1 MTTLALILALVI
13 IVEALVE
20 YFGTPLPSAYKPYT
34 AAVLGVLLCLAYGA
48 DLLAL
53 LGYPASVPF
62 IGSILTGLLISRGS
76 NVFNDLVSRL
86 NVVQLPAAPVDRVE
100 RERLVQ

>member
-1 MTTLALILALVI
+1 MVFALIIVLVI

-20 YFGTPLPSAYKPYT
+20 YFGTPIPSAYKPYV
-34 AAVLGVLLCLAYGA
+34 AAALGAALCLAYGA

-62 IGSILTGLLISRGS
+62 VGSVLTGLLISRGS

-86 NVVQLPAAPVDRVE
+86 NVMQTPAASVDRVE

>member
-1 MTTLALILALVI
+1 MTTLALILVLVI
-13 IVEALVE
+13 VVEALVE
-20 YFGTPLPSAYKPYT
+20 YFGTPIPSAYKPY
-34 AAVLGVLLCLAYGA
+34 AAAALGVLLCLAYGA

-53 LGYPASVPF
+53 LGYPASIPF
-62 IGSILTGLLISRGS
+62 VGSVLTGLLISRGS

-86 NVVQLPAAPVDRVE
+86 NVVPLPAAPVDRVE

>member
-1 MTTLALILALVI
+1 MTTFALIFVLVI

-20 YFGTPLPSAYKPYT
+20 YFGTPIPSAYKPYV
-34 AAVLGVLLCLAYGA
+34 AAVLGIVLCLAYGA

-53 LGYPASVPF
+53 LGYPASVPLV
-62 IGSILTGLLISRGS
+62 GSVLTGLLISRGS

-86 NVVQLPAAPVDRVE
+86 NVVHTPAAPVDRVE

>member
-1 MTTLALILALVI
+1 MVFALILVLVVV
-13 IVEALVE
+13 VEALIE
-20 YFGTPLPSAYKPYT
+20 YFGSPIPSAYKPYV

-53 LGYPASVPF
+53 LGYPASVPYV
-62 IGSILTGLLISRGS
+62 GSVLTGLLISRGS

-86 NVVQLPAAPVDRVE
+86 NVIHTPAAPVDQVE
-100 RERLVQ
+100 P